1 MKTYT
6 NNIEINGQVF
16 TNTVEATDYAEA
28 LRINKRR
35 KEDAAMKGRR
45 IFGRLLRNDC

>member
-16 TNTVEATDYAEA
+16 THTVEATDYSEA
-28 LRINKRR
+28 LRINRKR
-35 KEDAAMKGRR
+35 KEDAAMRGRR
-45 IFGRLLRNDC
+45 IFGRLVRND